1 MIRPSAGGN
10 KATTNSFQLAK
21 SRPGKPGSITV
32 CCIFRHGTQKLP
44 LFDLRP
50 YDLEGHGNDE
60 QVQAY
65 WCTRKDCDTQD
76 ENALA
81 GVNLMGVISANSLSL
96 GALAATRF
104 RFTDRVVS
112 FLMAF
117 GGGALTLD
125 PVAHGIASGHFV
137 ALGVGWVLGGL
148 LFVVLNNAINDID
161 GFPRKVSTTMHQL
174 RRQERRRFR
183 EFLSGVKRFDIFSD
197 LPERDYDALRAA
209 LQQQRHPAG
218 SHLVGRGDPPNFLY
232 LIDSDQIELSLP
244 GRTPEHLGRMGV
256 IGRRAFVTGAPN
268 SHSLLPACSIDLRT
282 MDIRFTIRR
291 SWPTERNVRGRPLT
305 FSRSISSAAIPC

>member
-148 LFVVLNNAINDID
+148 LFVVLNTQ
-161 GFPRKVSTTMHQL
+161 STTL
-174 RRQERRRFR
+174 TAFLARCRRRCTSCGGR
-183 EFLSGVKRFDIFSD
+183 SGVVFASFC
-197 LPERDYDALRAA
+197 
-209 LQQQRHPAG
+209 QG
-218 SHLVGRGDPPNFLY
+218 
-232 LIDSDQIELSLP
+232 
-244 GRTPEHLGRMGV
+244 
-256 IGRRAFVTGAPN
+256 
-268 SHSLLPACSIDLRT
+268 
-282 MDIRFTIRR
+282 
-291 SWPTERNVRGRPLT
+291 
-305 FSRSISSAAIPC
+305 